1 MRLDHLLS
9 REPIIVGNDHGV
21 RPVGGC
27 LVCFLVPACVHCPVV
42 GGGCGCV
49 FGLGIKRFMR
59 TSTLSGS
66 RSTPCERPPLVVVV
80 ARMPGLRVLFLGF
93 WVCVVG
99 CL

>member
-21 RPVGGC
+21 RPVGGGLGLFSC
-27 LVCFLVPACVHCPVV
+27 ACMCSLPDV

-49 FGLGIKRFMR
+49 FGLGIK
-59 TSTLSGS
+59 SLY
-66 RSTPCERPPLVVVV
+66 ERAHCRVHVQHRVSVRHCVVV

>member
-1 MRLDHLLS
+1 MVSVLW
-9 REPIIVGNDHGV
+9 VGA
-21 RPVGGC
+21 
-27 LVCFLVPACVHCPVV
+27 LVVFLCSHVFTAHEWVV
-42 GGGCGCV
+42 GVGAF

-66 RSTPCERPPLVVVV
+66 RSTPCERPPVVVV
-80 ARMPGLRVLFLGF
+80 ARMPASGVVLLV

>member
-21 RPVGGC
+21 RPVGGG
-27 LVCFLVPACVHCPVV
+27 LVCFLVLACVYCPIV

-66 RSTPCERPPLVVVV
+66 RSTPCERPPVVVV

>member
-1 MRLDHLLS
+1 MVS
-9 REPIIVGNDHGV
+9 ACC
-21 RPVGGC
+21 GGLGLFSC
-27 LVCFLVPACVHCPVV
+27 ARMCSLPDV

-66 RSTPCERPPLVVVV
+66 RSTPCERPPVVVV
-80 ARMPGLRVLFLGF
+80 ARMPASSVVLLA

>member
-21 RPVGGC
+21 RPVGG
-27 LVCFLVPACVHCPVV
+27 
-42 GGGCGCV
+42 
-49 FGLGIKRFMR
+49 GLGLFSCACMCSLPKSGWWVWVRVWVGHKKLYER
-59 TSTLSGS
+59 THCRVHVQHRVSV
-66 RSTPCERPPLVVVV
+66 RHCVVV